1 MKITAGAMN
10 PHWAS
15 DLRRLALRGFT
26 GLPAVPA
33 AGAFVPAGGAAAEA
47 VVDDMVRYLSS
58 RS

>member
-1 MKITAGAMN
+1 MKITAGAMK

-15 DLRRLALRGFT
+15 CLRRLALRGLT
-26 GLPAVPA
+26 GFVTAPA
-33 AGAFVPAGGAAAEA
+33 AGACGPAGGAAAEA